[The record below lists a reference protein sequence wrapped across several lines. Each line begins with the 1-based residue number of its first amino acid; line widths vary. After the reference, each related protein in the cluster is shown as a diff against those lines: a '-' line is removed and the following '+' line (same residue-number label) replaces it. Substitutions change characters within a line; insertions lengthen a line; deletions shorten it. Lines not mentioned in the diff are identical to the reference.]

1 MHEQGNA
8 IMKKLYSADLPD
20 GIRVR
25 ALTGLCKIAVL
36 NTNKKA
42 GEGGFSEGSLVNLA
56 KKLRPCV
63 I

>member
-1 MHEQGNA
+1 
-8 IMKKLYSADLPD
+8 MKKLYSADLPD

-56 KKLRPCV
+56 KKLRPWV
-63 I
+63 N